1 MSLQGKS
8 IERRKMAKD
17 KEITSILR
25 YRGFIDRIA
34 DAQRESMFV
43 YIFNTAVESANK
55 KKKKK
60 EKKANAKI

>member
-1 MSLQGKS
+1 MIVLRQ
-8 IERRKMAKD
+8 
-17 KEITSILR
+17 EITNILR
-25 YRGFIDRIA
+25 HRGFIDRIA
-34 DAQRESMFV
+34 AAQRESMFV